1 MKIRAVEG
9 YPVCMPYRKV
19 YGGSY
24 YRRRQASFVVVRIL
38 TDDGMEGWGEAGTLG
53 TWGET
58 QGVALQLVTEVLGP
72 ALVGTD
78 PMNVEA
84 ALENMDRFLRGY
96 PYTKAAI
103 EMALYDIAGKALGVP
118 VHVLLGGRCRSVIPV
133 HGGVGLADMDQMV
146 ADAVE
151 LEAAGFRAIKVKVGI
166 DLRKDL
172 DLVRRVRE
180 ALGPDRMLIVDANQ
194 GYTRKAA
201 REALTAMREFR
212 PLMAEQPLEA
222 ADLEGMASLTK
233 DFDVPII
240 ADESVWS
247 PADTLR
253 AASLHAADVFHVYV
267 LKPGGLFRARTCVQ
281 IAEAA
286 RIPCNVGGMI
296 DLGIGSAAELHLS
309 AALQNVRPDIA
320 PCGIFG
326 PYFLVDDI
334 ITERFPM
341 HEGAIP
347 VPMGPGLGVEVDL
360 EKLRT
365 YQRRVHTDYE

>member
-1 MKIRAVEG
+1 M
-9 YPVCMPYRKV
+9 
-19 YGGSY
+19 
-24 YRRRQASFVVVRIL
+24 
-38 TDDGMEGWGEAGTLG
+38 DGWGEAGTLG

-58 QGVALQLVTEVLGP
+58 QGVALQLVTELLGP
-72 ALVGTD
+72 MLVGAD
-78 PMNVEA
+78 PLNVAVAIET
-84 ALENMDRFLRGY
+84 MDRFLRGY

-103 EMALYDIAGKALGVP
+103 EMALYDVAGKALGVP
-118 VHVLLGGRCRSVIPV
+118 VHLLLGGRCRSAILV
-133 HGGVGLADMDQMV
+133 HGGVGLADMEEMV

-151 LEAAGFRAIKVKVGI
+151 LSAAGFRAIKVKVGI

-172 DLVRRVRE
+172 ELVRRVRE
-180 ALGPDRMLIVDANQ
+180 AIGPERTIIVDANQ

-201 REALTAMREFR
+201 REALTGMHDFR

-222 ADLEGMASLTK
+222 ADLEGMAELTR
-233 DFDVPII
+233 DLDVPII

-247 PADTLR
+247 PADALR
-253 AASLHAADVFHVYV
+253 AAALHAADVFHVYV
-267 LKPGGLFRARTCVQ
+267 LKSGGLFRARSCVQ

-309 AALQNVRPDIA
+309 AALQNVRPEIA

-334 ITERFPM
+334 ITQRFTM
-341 HEGAIP
+341 QDGAIP
-347 VPMGPGLGVEVDL
+347 VPTSPGLGVEVDL

-365 YQRRVHTDYE
+365 YQRRVTTDYD